1 MLLVVRCILCLFLG
15 IFASAAGARDIYVL
29 VLGDQSAANCH
40 ARAYGSI
47 PGVFLLGSDGRERL
61 AADPL
66 EWSDCKGGSIWLP
79 LAARLKSQ
87 PGVDKVVLMPIAVR
101 DAKLAQWIDGA
112 AARRLNAGL
121 AVAKARGIKF
131 DYVLSQQGLA
141 DENTPANMYLNQMRT
156 VIKST
161 TSQVKLD
168 KWLIAQSRAC
178 LSTSLDGIDAA
189 RSRLSQQNLLN
200 RFPGPTDSGIGRSE
214 RMPDCSLSE
223 LGQERMAQRWFES
236 IKRADLLSTRRQ
248 KETLVYY
255 FK

>member
-1 MLLVVRCILCLFLG
+1 MLLVVRCLLCLFLG
-15 IFASAAGARDIYVL
+15 IFASAASARDIYVL
-29 VLGDQSAANCH
+29 VLGDQSAGNCH

-101 DAKLAQWIDGA
+101 DAKMAQWIEGVA
-112 AARRLNAGL
+112 VSRLDAGL
-121 AVAKARGIKF
+121 AVAQARGIKF
-131 DYVLSQQGLA
+131 DYVLWQHGLT
-141 DENTPANMYLNQMRT
+141 DENAPANMYLNQMRT
-156 VIKST
+156 LIKST
-161 TSQVKLD
+161 TSKVKLD
-168 KWLIAQSRAC
+168 KWLIAQSGAC
-178 LSTSLDGIDAA
+178 FGNPQKGIDAA

-200 RFPGPTDSGIGRSE
+200 RFPGPSDAGLGSAE
-214 RMPDCSLSE
+214 QMADCSLSE

-236 IKRADLLSTRRQ
+236 IKRADSLSTRRQ